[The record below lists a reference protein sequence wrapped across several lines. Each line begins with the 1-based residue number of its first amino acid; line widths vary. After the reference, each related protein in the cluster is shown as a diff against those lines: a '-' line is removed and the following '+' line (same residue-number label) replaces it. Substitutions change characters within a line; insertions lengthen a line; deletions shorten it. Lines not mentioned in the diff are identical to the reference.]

1 LKLVD
6 SNIII
11 RFITKDDPK
20 KAEICR
26 RLIERE
32 MDSENLLLSDMAV
45 AEIIWVLE
53 SVYKLKKDEIKEK
66 IEAILNSKG
75 LNFQNKNLLSEAIII
90 YSTYNIDFIDA
101 YQSVLMQQND
111 IDTVYSYD
119 KDYDKL
125 KNINRIEP

>member
-1 LKLVD
+1 MKLVD

-11 RFITKDDPK
+11 RFITKDDSK

-26 RLIERE
+26 QLIERE
-32 MDSENLLLSDMAV
+32 LDSENLLLSDMAM

-75 LNFQNKNLLSEAIII
+75 LNFQNKILLSEAIII

>member
-1 LKLVD
+1 MKLVD

-11 RFITKDDPK
+11 RFITKDDSK

-26 RLIERE
+26 RLIEQE
-32 MDSENLLLSDMAV
+32 LDSENLLLSDMAM

-75 LNFQNKNLLSEAIII
+75 LNFQNKILLSEAIII

-125 KNINRIEP
+125 KNINRVEP